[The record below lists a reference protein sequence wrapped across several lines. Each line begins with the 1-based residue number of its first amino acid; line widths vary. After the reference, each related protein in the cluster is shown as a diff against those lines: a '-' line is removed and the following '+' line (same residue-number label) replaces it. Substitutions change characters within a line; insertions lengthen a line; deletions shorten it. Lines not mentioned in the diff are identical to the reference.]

1 MIVNGKRVEP
11 VEDETIT
18 MLLNRL
24 GLNLEKVVVEV
35 SGLIVPRANYEQYT
49 LEEGVVVEI
58 VSFVGGG

>member
-1 MIVNGKRVEP
+1 MIVNGKIVEP

-18 MLLNRL
+18 LLLNRL

-49 LEEGVVVEI
+49 LEEGAVVEI